1 MTNSHRNVLR
11 VVSVVVYCLV
21 AMFTLGCDSM
31 PTCSSGEVRYEGR
44 PPRRLFAYDRSCR
57 GNCFTFPSAG
67 CDESCE
73 SIDLDQPTGAVIDR
87 RNLILADTENVGIG
101 KALIYSFE
109 YVDEAGGSAPVG
121 WGIVDAG
128 PRTYLSNQ
136 LDGTA
141 RFVMDTMVADVDIDP
156 QTGVVTVVGIEG
168 EAMRSD
174 PARLEVTTATS
185 DSVAGRFFLGYETAT
200 GQAQGEV
207 IGCFDLRLTDAV
219 SVGGFDYQVLA
230 P

>member
-1 MTNSHRNVLR
+1 MNGNSNVFR
-11 VVSVVVYCLV
+11 VVSVVVYCL
-21 AMFTLGCDSM
+21 AAIFALGCDSM
-31 PTCSSGEVRYEGR
+31 PTCSSGEVRYQGR
-44 PPRRLFAYDRSCR
+44 PPRRLFSYDRSCR

-87 RNLILADTENVGIG
+87 RNLILADTENVGTG
-101 KALIYSFE
+101 KALIYSFK

-141 RFVMDTMVADVDIDP
+141 RFVMDTMVADVEIDE
-156 QTGVVTVVGIEG
+156 QTGVVTVLGIVGDTLR
-168 EAMRSD
+168 AD
-174 PARLEVTTATS
+174 PGRLEVTRAS
-185 DSVAGRFFLGYETAT
+185 GDSIAGRFFLGYETAT

-219 SVGGFDYQVLA
+219 SAGGLAYQVLA